1 MPYHKN
7 RCKTTYRQCIL
18 SILLYPY
25 HNVVKYCMTRPKA
38 LFASKTLSLPCLFQF
53 EDFIHLYNWGDWKQK
68 NTKRLMF
75 LKKTLCKCCILN
87 DFITLVVLNNQIN
100 LPFSHYPQL
109 LSGAGVKIL
118 FESKVFSCFIKEY
131 WVTAPLPHN
140 PDICC
145 KNLTHHIVID
155 KGKIDL
161 GSLLPEIAGVIL
173 KSGDGR
179 DSLFF

>member
-1 MPYHKN
+1 MPYRKK
-7 RCKTTYRQCIL
+7 RCKTTCRRCI
-18 SILLYPY
+18 SSMLLYPY
-25 HNVVKYCMTRPKA
+25 CNFVKYCMARPKA
-38 LFASKTLSLPCLFQF
+38 LFASKTLNLSCVFQF
-53 EDFIHLYNWGDWKQK
+53 MQYGDWKQK

-131 WVTAPLPHN
+131 
-140 PDICC
+140 
-145 KNLTHHIVID
+145 
-155 KGKIDL
+155 
-161 GSLLPEIAGVIL
+161 
-173 KSGDGR
+173 
-179 DSLFF
+179 